1 MNRAIIAPL
10 VAAIAAILSQFY
22 NIVVDEVVVEAWIT
36 ALLSIGGFV
45 GIFMKFK
52 NDKKDSR

>member
-52 NDKKDSR
+52 KDSR